1 MGRILFAFVCSCDS
15 SPMAM
20 TTMTPPTANARD
32 RLIDTA
38 ISLFNRHGFHATGVD
53 RIVAV
58 ARVAKKT
65 LYAHFPSK
73 EELILAALARKRAAF
88 ADKFLPAV
96 LAASDDP
103 RERLLTLFELAK
115 SWFSDPDFY
124 GCIFV
129 NAAVEYS
136 DAGHPINACAREFK
150 TLLRNFARDQAQAGG
165 AADPETLADQIALLF
180 EGATTVA
187 QVSARP
193 DAATTAKTI
202 AEQLVDQAFR
212 K

>member
-1 MGRILFAFVCSCDS
+1 MNIM
-15 SPMAM
+15 SPQSANPPAA
-20 TTMTPPTANARD
+20 TTPATARD

-38 ISLFNRHGFHATGVD
+38 IALFNRYGFHATGVD

-58 ARVAKKT
+58 AKVAKKT

-73 EELILAALARKRAAF
+73 EDLIIAALSRKRAAF

-96 LAASDDP
+96 LAQSDDP
-103 RERLLTLFELAK
+103 RERLLSLFELAK
-115 SWFSDPDFY
+115 SWFADPDFY

-136 DAGHPINACAREFK
+136 EPGHPINACAREFK
-150 TLLRNFARDQAQAGG
+150 TLLRGFALEQAQAGG
-165 AADPETLADQIALLF
+165 AADPEALADQIALLF

-193 DAATTAKTI
+193 DAATTAKAI
-202 AEQLVDQAFR
+202 ATQLIDQAFR

>member
-1 MGRILFAFVCSCDS
+1 M
-15 SPMAM
+15 MN
-20 TTMTPPTANARD
+20 PPTANARD

-38 ISLFNRHGFHATGVD
+38 IVLFNRYGFHATGVD

-73 EELILAALARKRAAF
+73 EDLILAALSRKRAAF
-88 ADKFLPAV
+88 SDKFLPTV

-103 RERLLTLFELAK
+103 KERLLALFELAK
-115 SWFSDPDFY
+115 SWFNDPDFY
-124 GCIFV
+124 GCIFI

-136 DAGHPINACAREFK
+136 EASHPINACAREFK
-150 TLLRNFARDQAQAGG
+150 TLLRTFARDQAKAGG
-165 AADPETLADQIALLF
+165 AADPEDLADKIALLF

-193 DAATTAKTI
+193 DAATTAKAI
-202 AEQLVDQAFR
+202 AAQLIDQAFR
-212 K
+212 R

>member
-1 MGRILFAFVCSCDS
+1 MN
-15 SPMAM
+15 SPMM
-20 TTMTPPTANARD
+20 NPPTINARD

-38 ISLFNRHGFHATGVD
+38 ITLFNRHGFHATGVD

-73 EELILAALARKRAAF
+73 EDLILAALSRKRAAC

-96 LAASDDP
+96 LASSDDP
-103 RERLLTLFELAK
+103 KDRLLGLFELAK
-115 SWFSDPDFY
+115 GWFNDPDFY

-136 DAGHPINACAREFK
+136 EPSHPINASAREYK

-165 AADPETLADQIALLF
+165 AEIGRASCRER
-180 EGATTVA
+180 V
-187 QVSARP
+187 
-193 DAATTAKTI
+193 
-202 AEQLVDQAFR
+202 
-212 K
+212 

>member
-1 MGRILFAFVCSCDS
+1 MNLPILNAQ
-15 SPMAM
+15 P
-20 TTMTPPTANARD
+20 ANARD

-58 ARVAKKT
+58 AKVAKKT

-73 EELILAALARKRAAF
+73 EDLILAALSRKRGAF
-88 ADKFLPAV
+88 ADKFLPQV
-96 LAASDDP
+96 LAASSDP
-103 RERLLTLFELAK
+103 RERLLALFELAK

-136 DAGHPINACAREFK
+136 EPSHPINACAREFK
-150 TLLRNFARDQAQAGG
+150 TLLRNFARDQAIAGG
-165 AADPETLADQIALLF
+165 AVDPDGLADEIALLF

-193 DAATTAKTI
+193 DAATTAKAI
-202 AEQLVDQAFR
+202 AAQLIDQAFR
-212 K
+212 R

>member
-1 MGRILFAFVCSCDS
+1 MNA
-15 SPMAM
+15 PMIN
-20 TTMTPPTANARD
+20 PPTATARD

-38 ISLFNRHGFHATGVD
+38 ISLFNRYGFHATGVD

-73 EELILAALARKRAAF
+73 EDLILAALSRKRAAF
-88 ADKFLPAV
+88 ADKFLPQI
-96 LAASDDP
+96 LAASSDP
-103 RERLLTLFELAK
+103 KERLMALFELAK
-115 SWFSDPDFY
+115 GWFQDPDFF
-124 GCIFV
+124 GCIFI

-136 DAGHPINACAREFK
+136 EPSHPINACAREFK
-150 TLLRNFARDQAQAGG
+150 NLLRNFVREQAVAGG
-165 AADPETLADQIALLF
+165 ASDPDILADQVALLF

-187 QVSARP
+187 QVQARP
-193 DAATTAKTI
+193 DAASTAKVI

>member
-1 MGRILFAFVCSCDS
+1 MSDQTQSV
-15 SPMAM
+15 
-20 TTMTPPTANARD
+20 TTARE

-38 ISLFNRHGFHATGVD
+38 IALFNRYGFHATGVD

-58 ARVAKKT
+58 AKVAKKT

-73 EELILAALARKRAAF
+73 EELILAALARKEAAF
-88 ADKFLPAV
+88 ADKFIPMV
-96 LAASDDP
+96 QAASDDP
-103 RERLLTLFELAK
+103 KQRLLTLFEMAK

-136 DAGHPINACAREFK
+136 EAGHPINACARRFK
-150 TLLRNFARDQAQAGG
+150 TLLRGFAREQARLGG
-165 AADPETLADQIALLF
+165 AADPDLLADQIALLF

-193 DAATTAKTI
+193 DAATTAKQI
-202 AEQLVDQAFR
+202 AETLIDAAFTAG

>member
-1 MGRILFAFVCSCDS
+1 MNI
-15 SPMAM
+15 PMM
-20 TTMTPPTANARD
+20 NPPTATARD

-38 ISLFNRHGFHATGVD
+38 IALFNRYGFHATGVD

-73 EELILAALARKRAAF
+73 EDLILAALSRKRAAF
-88 ADKFLPAV
+88 ADKFLPQI

-103 RERLLTLFELAK
+103 KERLMALFELAK
-115 SWFSDPDFY
+115 GWFQDPDFF
-124 GCIFV
+124 GCIFI

-136 DAGHPINACAREFK
+136 EPSHPINACAREFK
-150 TLLRNFARDQAQAGG
+150 NLLRNFVREQAVAGG
-165 AADPETLADQIALLF
+165 AANPDVLADQIALLF

-187 QVSARP
+187 QVQARP
-193 DAATTAKTI
+193 DAATTARVI

>member
-1 MGRILFAFVCSCDS
+1 MNA
-15 SPMAM
+15 P
-20 TTMTPPTANARD
+20 TTNTPTVNARD

-73 EELILAALARKRAAF
+73 EDLILAALSRKRSAF
-88 ADKFLPAV
+88 ADKFLTAV
-96 LAASDDP
+96 LASSSDP
-103 RERLLTLFELAK
+103 KERLLALFELAK
-115 SWFSDPDFY
+115 GWFTDPDFY

-129 NAAVEYS
+129 NAVVEYS
-136 DAGHPINACAREFK
+136 EPSHPINASAREFK

-165 AADPETLADQIALLF
+165 AVDPEDLADKIQLLF

-193 DAATTAKTI
+193 DAATTAKAI
-202 AEQLVDQAFR
+202 AAQLIDQAFAQKR
-212 K
+212 SA

>member
-1 MGRILFAFVCSCDS
+1 MN
-15 SPMAM
+15 
-20 TTMTPPTANARD
+20 PPTVNARD
-32 RLIDTA
+32 RLIETA

-73 EELILAALARKRAAF
+73 EDLILAALSRKRAAF
-88 ADKFLPAV
+88 SDKFLPAV
-96 LAASDDP
+96 LATSEGP
-103 RERLLTLFELAK
+103 KERLLALFELAK
-115 SWFSDPDFY
+115 SWFADPDFY

-136 DAGHPINACAREFK
+136 EPGHPINACAREFK
-150 TLLRNFARDQAQAGG
+150 TLLRSFARDQAEAGG
-165 AADPETLADQIALLF
+165 AADPEALADQIALLF

-193 DAATTAKTI
+193 DAASTAKVI
-202 AEQLVDQAFR
+202 AEQLIGEAFR
-212 K
+212 NGAQKQSA

>member
-1 MGRILFAFVCSCDS
+1 
-15 SPMAM
+15 M
-20 TTMTPPTANARD
+20 TTNQATSARE
-32 RLIDTA
+32 RLIETA
-38 ISLFNRHGFHATGVD
+38 ISLFSRHGFHATGVD

-58 ARVAKKT
+58 AKVAKKT

-73 EELILAALARKRAAF
+73 EDLIIAALSRKRAAF
-88 ADKFLPAV
+88 ADKFLPSV
-96 LAASDDP
+96 LATSDNP
-103 RERLLTLFELAK
+103 RERLLSLFELAK
-115 SWFSDPDFY
+115 SWFADADFY

-136 DAGHPINACAREFK
+136 EPGHPINACAREFK
-150 TLLRNFARDQAQAGG
+150 TLLRGFALEQAQAGG
-165 AADPETLADQIALLF
+165 AADPEALADQIALLF

-193 DAATTAKTI
+193 DAATTAKAI
-202 AEQLVDQAFR
+202 AVQLVDQAFR

>member
-1 MGRILFAFVCSCDS
+1 MNIM
-15 SPMAM
+15 SPQSAN
-20 TTMTPPTANARD
+20 PPAATATARD

-38 ISLFNRHGFHATGVD
+38 IALFNRYGFHATGVD

-58 ARVAKKT
+58 AKVAKKT

-73 EELILAALARKRAAF
+73 EDLIIAALSRKRAAF
-88 ADKFLPAV
+88 ADKFLPSV
-96 LAASDDP
+96 LATSDDP
-103 RERLLTLFELAK
+103 RTRLLSLFELAK
-115 SWFSDPDFY
+115 SWFADPDFY

-136 DAGHPINACAREFK
+136 EPGHPINACAREFK
-150 TLLRNFARDQAQAGG
+150 TLLRGFALEQAQAGG
-165 AADPETLADQIALLF
+165 AADPEALADQIALLF

-193 DAATTAKTI
+193 DAATTAKAI
-202 AEQLVDQAFR
+202 ATQLIDQAFR

>member
-1 MGRILFAFVCSCDS
+1 MSTDHTQSA
-15 SPMAM
+15 PA
-20 TTMTPPTANARD
+20 ARD

-38 ISLFNRHGFHATGVD
+38 VALFNRYGFHATGVD
-53 RIVAV
+53 RIVA
-58 ARVAKKT
+58 AAKVAKKT

-73 EELILAALARKRAAF
+73 EELILAALARKEAAF
-88 ADKFLPAV
+88 ADKFIPSVA
-96 LAASDDP
+96 AASDDP
-103 RERLLTLFELAK
+103 KERLLTLFEMAK
-115 SWFSDPDFY
+115 SWFSDPDFF

-136 DAGHPINACAREFK
+136 EPGHPINACARRFK
-150 TLLRNFARDQAQAGG
+150 TLLRGFAREQAQLGG
-165 AADPETLADQIALLF
+165 AADPELLADQIALLF

-193 DAATTAKTI
+193 DAATTAKQI
-202 AEQLVDQAFR
+202 AETLIDQAFR

>member
-1 MGRILFAFVCSCDS
+1 MS
-15 SPMAM
+15 SDQIQSA
-20 TTMTPPTANARD
+20 PTARE

-38 ISLFNRHGFHATGVD
+38 IALFNRYGFHATGVD
-53 RIVAV
+53 RIVA
-58 ARVAKKT
+58 AAKVAKKT

-73 EELILAALARKRAAF
+73 EELILAALARKEAAF
-88 ADKFLPAV
+88 ADKFIPTVA
-96 LAASDDP
+96 AASDDP
-103 RERLLTLFELAK
+103 KERLLTLFEMAK
-115 SWFSDPDFY
+115 GWFSDPDFF

-136 DAGHPINACAREFK
+136 EPGHPINACARRFK
-150 TLLRNFARDQAQAGG
+150 TLLRSFAREQAKLGG
-165 AADPETLADQIALLF
+165 AADPDLLADQIALLF

-193 DAATTAKTI
+193 DAATTAKQI
-202 AEQLVDQAFR
+202 AEMLIDTAFKPR

>member
-1 MGRILFAFVCSCDS
+1 MNA
-15 SPMAM
+15 P
-20 TTMTPPTANARD
+20 TTNTPTVNARD

-73 EELILAALARKRAAF
+73 EDLILAALARKRAGF

-96 LAASDDP
+96 FASSSDP
-103 RERLLTLFELAK
+103 KERLLTLFELAK
-115 SWFSDPDFY
+115 SWFTDADFY

-129 NAAVEYS
+129 NAVVEYS
-136 DAGHPINACAREFK
+136 DPSHPINAAAREFK

-165 AADPETLADQIALLF
+165 AADPEDLADKIQLLF

-193 DAATTAKTI
+193 DAATTAKQI
-202 AEQLVDQAFR
+202 A
-212 K
+212 

>member
-1 MGRILFAFVCSCDS
+1 MNIMNPPIAT
-15 SPMAM
+15 P
-20 TTMTPPTANARD
+20 TTASARD

-38 ISLFNRHGFHATGVD
+38 IALFNRHGFHATGVD

-58 ARVAKKT
+58 AKVAKKT

-73 EELILAALARKRAAF
+73 EDLILAALSRKRAAF

-96 LAASDDP
+96 LATSDQP
-103 RERLLTLFELAK
+103 RERLLALFELAK
-115 SWFSDPDFY
+115 SWFNDPDFC

-136 DAGHPINACAREFK
+136 EPGHPINACARAFK
-150 TLLRNFARDQAQAGG
+150 TLLRGVAREQAALGG
-165 AADPETLADQIALLF
+165 ATDPETLADQIALLF

-193 DAATTAKTI
+193 DAATTAKAI
-202 AEQLVDQAFR
+202 AALLIDQAFR

>member
-1 MGRILFAFVCSCDS
+1 MN
-15 SPMAM
+15 
-20 TTMTPPTANARD
+20 TMMMNPPTANARD

-38 ISLFNRHGFHATGVD
+38 IALFNRHGFHATGVD

-73 EELILAALARKRAAF
+73 EDLILAALSRKRSGF

-96 LAASDDP
+96 FASSSDP
-103 RERLLTLFELAK
+103 KERLLALFELAK
-115 SWFSDPDFY
+115 SWFADPDFY

-136 DAGHPINACAREFK
+136 EPSHPINASAREYK
-150 TLLRNFARDQAQAGG
+150 TLLRSFARDQAQAGG
-165 AADPETLADQIALLF
+165 TADPEDLADKIALLF

-193 DAATTAKTI
+193 DAATTAKQI
-202 AEQLVDQAFR
+202 AVQLIDQAFAQKR
-212 K
+212 SA

>member
-1 MGRILFAFVCSCDS
+1 MNI
-15 SPMAM
+15 
-20 TTMTPPTANARD
+20 MTPQNPSAATPSAATARD

-38 ISLFNRHGFHATGVD
+38 IALFNRHGFHATGVD

-58 ARVAKKT
+58 AKVAKKT

-73 EELILAALARKRAAF
+73 EDLILAALSRKRTAF
-88 ADKFLPAV
+88 ADKFLPSV
-96 LAASDDP
+96 LATSDDP
-103 RERLLTLFELAK
+103 RERLLNLFELAK
-115 SWFSDPDFY
+115 SWFADPDFY
-124 GCIFV
+124 GCIFI

-136 DAGHPINACAREFK
+136 EPGHPINACAREFK
-150 TLLRNFARDQAQAGG
+150 TLLRGFAREQAEAGG

-193 DAATTAKTI
+193 DAATTAKAI
-202 AEQLVDQAFR
+202 AAPLIDQAFR
-212 K
+212 R

>member
-1 MGRILFAFVCSCDS
+1 MNA
-15 SPMAM
+15 PMM
-20 TTMTPPTANARD
+20 NPPTATARD

-73 EELILAALARKRAAF
+73 EDLILAALSRKRSAF
-88 ADKFLPAV
+88 SDKFLPAV

-103 RERLLTLFELAK
+103 RQRLLALFELAK
-115 SWFSDPDFY
+115 SWFADPDFY
-124 GCIFV
+124 GCLFI

-136 DAGHPINACAREFK
+136 EPGHPINACAREFK
-150 TLLRNFARDQAQAGG
+150 TLLRNFARDQAEAGG
-165 AADPETLADQIALLF
+165 ASDPNM
-180 EGATTVA
+180 
-187 QVSARP
+187 
-193 DAATTAKTI
+193 
-202 AEQLVDQAFR
+202 
-212 K
+212 

>member
-1 MGRILFAFVCSCDS
+1 MNIM
-15 SPMAM
+15 SPQ
-20 TTMTPPTANARD
+20 TANPPAAIASPATARD

-38 ISLFNRHGFHATGVD
+38 IALFNRYGFHATGVD

-58 ARVAKKT
+58 AKVAKKT

-73 EELILAALARKRAAF
+73 EDLIIAALSRKRAAF

-96 LAASDDP
+96 VATSDQP
-103 RERLLTLFELAK
+103 RERLLSLFELAK

-136 DAGHPINACAREFK
+136 EPGHPINACAREFK
-150 TLLRNFARDQAQAGG
+150 TLLRGFALEQAQAGG
-165 AADPETLADQIALLF
+165 AADPEALADQIALLF

-193 DAATTAKTI
+193 DAATTAKAI
-202 AEQLVDQAFR
+202 AAQLIDQAFR
-212 K
+212 R

>member
-1 MGRILFAFVCSCDS
+1 MNIMI
-15 SPMAM
+15 PQ
-20 TTMTPPTANARD
+20 TANPPAATARD

-38 ISLFNRHGFHATGVD
+38 IALFNRHGFHATGVD

-58 ARVAKKT
+58 AKVAKKT

-73 EELILAALARKRAAF
+73 EDLILAALSRKRAAF

-96 LAASDDP
+96 LTTSDQP
-103 RERLLTLFELAK
+103 RDRLLGLFELAK
-115 SWFSDPDFY
+115 SWFDDPDFY
-124 GCIFV
+124 GCLFV

-136 DAGHPINACAREFK
+136 EAGHPINACAREFK
-150 TLLRNFARDQAQAGG
+150 TLLRGFAREQATLGG
-165 AADPETLADQIALLF
+165 AADPDTLADQIALLF

-187 QVSARP
+187 QVSART
-193 DAATTAKTI
+193 DAATTAKGI
-202 AEQLVDQAFR
+202 AALLIDQAFR

>member
-1 MGRILFAFVCSCDS
+1 
-15 SPMAM
+15 M
-20 TTMTPPTANARD
+20 TSTPAAGARE
-32 RLIDTA
+32 RLIETA

-58 ARVAKKT
+58 AKVAKKT

-73 EELILAALARKRAAF
+73 EELILAALSRKRSAF
-88 ADKFLPAV
+88 SDEFLPAV

-103 RERLLTLFELAK
+103 KHRLLALFELAK
-115 SWFSDPDFY
+115 SWFADPDFY
-124 GCIFV
+124 GCIFI

-136 DAGHPINACAREFK
+136 EAAHPINACARDFK
-150 TLLRNFARDQAQAGG
+150 TLLRGFAREQAAAGG
-165 AADPETLADQIALLF
+165 AVDPDQLADQIALLF

-193 DAATTAKTI
+193 DAATTAKEI
-202 AEQLVDQAFR
+202 AAQLIDAAFKR
-212 K
+212 

>member
-1 MGRILFAFVCSCDS
+1 MNIM
-15 SPMAM
+15 SPQSANPPAA
-20 TTMTPPTANARD
+20 TTPATARD

-38 ISLFNRHGFHATGVD
+38 IALFNRYGFHATGVD

-58 ARVAKKT
+58 AKVAKKT

-73 EELILAALARKRAAF
+73 EDLIIAALSRKRAAF

-96 LAASDDP
+96 LAQSDDP
-103 RERLLTLFELAK
+103 RERLLSLFELAK
-115 SWFSDPDFY
+115 SWFADPDFY

-136 DAGHPINACAREFK
+136 EPGHPINACAREFK
-150 TLLRNFARDQAQAGG
+150 TLLRGFALEQAQAGG
-165 AADPETLADQIALLF
+165 AADPEALADQIALLF

-193 DAATTAKTI
+193 DAATTAKAI
-202 AEQLVDQAFR
+202 AAQLIDQAFR

>member
-1 MGRILFAFVCSCDS
+1 MNIMNPAN
-15 SPMAM
+15 PPAA
-20 TTMTPPTANARD
+20 TTTNARD

-38 ISLFNRHGFHATGVD
+38 IHLFNRYGFHATGVD

-58 ARVAKKT
+58 AKVAKKT

-73 EELILAALARKRAAF
+73 EDLIIAALSRKRAAF

-96 LAASDDP
+96 LANSDQP
-103 RERLLTLFELAK
+103 RDRLLSLFELAK
-115 SWFSDPDFY
+115 SWFNDPDFY

-136 DAGHPINACAREFK
+136 EPGHPINACAREFK
-150 TLLRNFARDQAQAGG
+150 TLLRGFALEQAQAGG
-165 AADPETLADQIALLF
+165 AADPEILADQIALLF

-202 AEQLVDQAFR
+202 AAQLIDQAFR
-212 K
+212 R

>member
-1 MGRILFAFVCSCDS
+1 MNMINPAN
-15 SPMAM
+15 PPAA
-20 TTMTPPTANARD
+20 TTTNARD
-32 RLIDTA
+32 RLIETA
-38 ISLFNRHGFHATGVD
+38 ITLFNRYGFHATGVD

-58 ARVAKKT
+58 AKVAKKT

-73 EELILAALARKRAAF
+73 EDLIIAALSRKRAAF
-88 ADKFLPAV
+88 SDKFLPSV
-96 LAASDDP
+96 LASSDLP
-103 RERLLTLFELAK
+103 RDRLLALFELAK
-115 SWFSDPDFY
+115 SWFNDPDFY

-136 DAGHPINACAREFK
+136 EPGHPINACAREFK
-150 TLLRNFARDQAQAGG
+150 TLLRGFALEQAQAGG
-165 AADPETLADQIALLF
+165 AADPESLADQIALLF

-193 DAATTAKTI
+193 DAATTAKAI
-202 AEQLVDQAFR
+202 AAQLIDQAFR